1 MPTEADLLAAA
12 ARLRARSM
20 PSDAEE
26 LGLFR
31 KAIDPTYWQ
40 GLLPTMAVE
49 DQRGIAPAER
59 AGAPSDRAAQ
69 AANHLEAHGYFQMP
83 PTLGEE
89 LTDRMATAVELLR
102 GVGWP
107 LVFTYIYDEFWAVWR
122 APSVVSL
129 LRGHFG
135 GDYVQT
141 AGVWT
146 YRVDPQRRASG
157 WPPHV
162 DSVND
167 AERLS
172 IWIPLTDATV
182 GNGCMY
188 VIPADAVPTGLPT
201 SFLDWSSVSVQ
212 DLCDLLHNVTPLPAP
227 AGSVMGWNNRLIH
240 WGGRATTES
249 AGLRISVAAEFL
261 GVGTKP
267 RSSELPV
274 LGLQIPDFRARL
286 RIIGQAILAYEKFEP
301 SMIRYSGIA
310 KRLIDWAASEA
321 GASAI

>member
-12 ARLRARSM
+12 ARLHARSM

-135 GDYVQT
+135 GGIPDRRRLDLSGGSTKTREWVAT
-141 AGVWT
+141 ARRQRQRRRTIVHMDTAHRRDGWQWLHVCHPGGCCC
-146 YRVDPQRRASG
+146 RLGSRRAS
-157 WPPHV
+157 
-162 DSVND
+162 
-167 AERLS
+167 
-172 IWIPLTDATV
+172 WIGVRSRCRTCAT
-182 GNGCMY
+182 CFIM
-188 VIPADAVPTGLPT
+188 
-201 SFLDWSSVSVQ
+201 
-212 DLCDLLHNVTPLPAP
+212 
-227 AGSVMGWNNRLIH
+227 
-240 WGGRATTES
+240 
-249 AGLRISVAAEFL
+249 
-261 GVGTKP
+261 
-267 RSSELPV
+267 
-274 LGLQIPDFRARL
+274 
-286 RIIGQAILAYEKFEP
+286 
-301 SMIRYSGIA
+301 
-310 KRLIDWAASEA
+310 
-321 GASAI
+321 